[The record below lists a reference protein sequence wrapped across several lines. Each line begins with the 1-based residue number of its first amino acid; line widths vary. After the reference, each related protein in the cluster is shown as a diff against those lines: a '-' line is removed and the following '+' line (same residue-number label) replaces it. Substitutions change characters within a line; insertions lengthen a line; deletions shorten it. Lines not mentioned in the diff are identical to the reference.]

1 MHSTLSKVNVATNAC
16 QITNSAPSHASLGT
30 LNGVAQTLSALG
42 RSIGPF
48 VSGGLFTLSTNIR
61 PKGEALAW
69 SLFGGLALVGWVG
82 SLFIQRKGLES
93 QDWSGYDDEEEDE
106 ERGSTT

>member
-1 MHSTLSKVNVATNAC
+1 M
-16 QITNSAPSHASLGT
+16 
-30 LNGVAQTLSALG
+30 AQTLSALG

-69 SLFGGLALVGWVG
+69 CLFGGLCLAGWVLA
-82 SLFIQRKGLES
+82 LFIRGDNLES
-93 QDWSGYDDEEEDE
+93 DDWVGGHEDEEEE
-106 ERGSTT
+106 P